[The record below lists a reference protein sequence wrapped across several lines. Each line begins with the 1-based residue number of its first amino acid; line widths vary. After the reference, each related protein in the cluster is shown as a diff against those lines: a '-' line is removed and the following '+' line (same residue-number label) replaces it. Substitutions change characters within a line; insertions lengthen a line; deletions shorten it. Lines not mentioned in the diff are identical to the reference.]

1 MRALIISDQDFQT
14 AQYEDIHTQLCAYL
28 AQKEFDVEGISIG
41 RGEIAH
47 CTGCFGCWVKT
58 PGECVMRDG
67 IVRINRVS
75 MGSDAVFYLSP
86 VIFGQFSANIA
97 DVINRWLPNMLPFFM
112 LRPDGST
119 MHPPRYE
126 SYPAQVMIGYG
137 DAVSAEDAQ
146 LFADITKKHRSNA
159 CAFVSTPGVSIA
171 KQLEGVSLSRTGG
184 ML

>member
-1 MRALIISDQDFQT
+1 MRALIISDRDFQT
-14 AQYEDIHTQLCAYL
+14 AQYEDIRTQLGSYL
-28 AQKEFDVEGISIG
+28 KQKGFDTEEISIG

-58 PGECVMRDG
+58 PGECVMRDD
-67 IVRINRVS
+67 IVRINRAS
-75 MGSDAVFYLSP
+75 MGSDAVFYISP

-112 LRPDGST
+112 TRPDGST

-126 SYPAQVMIGYG
+126 SYPAQVIVGYG
-137 DAVSAEDAQ
+137 DVVSEEDRQ
-146 LFADITKKHRSNA
+146 LFADITHKHRSNA
-159 CAFVSTPGVSIA
+159 CAFVYHPGIDISQ
-171 KQLEGVSLSRTGG
+171 QLEDISLVRTGG